1 MSNFE
6 FWELI
11 AREINIQANSYL
23 RLDKSDGKLSLF
35 DPDLKARA
43 GFTTGL
49 MYSSFMY
56 FCSENEIAQQVA
68 VEVAISAL
76 NKQLDNGGV
85 AQPYNSKSASEPLV
99 DIVEFGASAGN
110 VAYMA
115 HQTKN
120 LLFVDSLARGSDYL
134 LSQEID
140 SSPGAI
146 NKNRNT
152 FNHIVVNA
160 SAYAANAWVHA
171 YLITSDKKYLDA
183 SIRAVEFLIRSFRRS
198 NSGWWPYSEK
208 LDETIHLGRS
218 VSYQSSIIALVGE
231 VIGFLPANLMETW
244 GEVATL
250 AGASV
255 VDAMKTSNDRSVYE
269 IPSWSRDWENVFEI
283 DWFLAAEQLSPEA
296 SMLAKTRL
304 DALSTQIIDESREWA
319 DASRKLSSARTSV
332 VTSTFR
338 KKANLA
344 GCVLRVLH
352 QPGNIR

>member
-1 MSNFE
+1 MINFE
-6 FWELI
+6 IWGLI
-11 AREINIQANSYL
+11 AREINIQASSYI
-23 RLDKSDGKLSLF
+23 RLNKSDGKLSLF
-35 DPDLKARA
+35 DPDLKSRA

-49 MYSSFMY
+49 MYSSIMY
-56 FCSENEIAQQVA
+56 FCSENQITRQVA
-68 VEVAISAL
+68 VEVAVSAL

-85 AQPYNSKSASEPLV
+85 AQPYNSKSASAPLV

-110 VAYMA
+110 IAYMA
-115 HQTKN
+115 HQTKDP
-120 LLFVDSLARGSDYL
+120 LFVDSLARGANYL

-171 YLITSDKKYLDA
+171 YLLTSDRKYLDA
-183 SIRAVEFLIRSFRRS
+183 SIRAVEFLIRSFRRN

-208 LDETIHLGRS
+208 LDETINLGRS

-231 VIGFLPANLMETW
+231 VIGFLPANLKETW
-244 GEVATL
+244 DEVATL
-250 AGASV
+250 AGTSV
-255 VDAMKTSNDRSVYE
+255 IIAMKSNNDRAVYE

-283 DWFLAAEQLSPEA
+283 DWFLTTDQSSPDA
-296 SMLAKTRL
+296 SILAKTRL
-304 DALSTQIIDESREWA
+304 DQLYTQIIDESREWA
-319 DASRKLSSARTSV
+319 GASRKLSSARTSV
-332 VTSTFR
+332 ITSDFR

-352 QPGNIR
+352 QPGNNQ